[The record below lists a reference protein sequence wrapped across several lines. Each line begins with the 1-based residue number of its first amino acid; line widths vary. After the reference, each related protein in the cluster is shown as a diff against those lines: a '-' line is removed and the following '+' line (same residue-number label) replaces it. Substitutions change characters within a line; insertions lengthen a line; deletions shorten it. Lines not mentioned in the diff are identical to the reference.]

1 MEVGDRQQLGL
12 AIGNPLRAGQTLA
25 LRTVPVAAGI
35 VGDAKLAAAVALFD
49 MTAQRCRAAGF
60 DGAHDPA
67 LAPTQMAGMGL
78 TVSGT
83 VAAEDIRHLQR
94 AAH

>member
-1 MEVGDRQQLGL
+1 M
-12 AIGNPLRAGQTLA
+12 
-25 LRTVPVAAGI
+25 
-35 VGDAKLAAAVALFD
+35 
-49 MTAQRCRAAGF
+49 
-60 DGAHDPA
+60 
-67 LAPTQMAGMGL
+67 APTQMAGMGL